1 MFPLGATLLPSM
13 LLPLR
18 IFEPRYRVMADTV
31 MEGDRTFGVVLI
43 ERGSE
48 VGGGDVRTDVGCLAR
63 VLEADRLPDGQ
74 WALLCVGEERLSV
87 REWLPDDP
95 HPVAEVEPWP
105 DGDDGAAARAADRVL
120 GAEVRFREVLDLA
133 VLAAGVSPPGPVE
146 LSADPTEAVWQM
158 AIASPLGAL
167 DRHRLLAAPTL
178 SDRLDLLDEMLDDA
192 ALLLRARL
200 G

>member
-18 IFEPRYRVMADTV
+18 IFEPRYRVMAEAVVD
-31 MEGDRTFGVVLI
+31 GDRTFGVVLI

-74 WALLCVGEERLSV
+74 WSLLCVGEERLRV

-95 HPVAEVEPWP
+95 HPIADVEPWP
-105 DGDDGAAARAADRVL
+105 DEGEADVDSEARVVAL
-120 GAEVRFREVLDLA
+120 EERFREVLDLA
-133 VLAAGVSPPGPVE
+133 VEATGASLPGPVD
-146 LSADPTEAVWQM
+146 LSADPVEAAWQM
-158 AIASPLGAL
+158 AVLTPLGAL
-167 DRHRLLAAPTL
+167 DRHRLLSAPSL
-178 SDRLDLLDEMLDDA
+178 QRRVELLDEMLDDA

-200 G
+200 GG